1 MNAQSTDTGS
11 ATEQQPADE
20 MTLLKARAKLMGIVF
35 SNNIGKDAL
44 IAKINAKLNEEEDP
58 GETQTNETNQ
68 ASQASTE
75 MVPPNPL
82 IGQTEPQPA
91 NARTPT
97 LREYLMREQ
106 MKLVRLRISNLDPK
120 KADLPGEII
129 TVSNEVLGTVQK
141 YIPFG
146 EVTDDGYHVPYCIYT
161 VLKDKMFLDIRSKRG
176 LNGVPQI
183 SQKWVR
189 EFALEV
195 LPPLSPEDLRELAT
209 AQAAAG
215 LFGSDE

>member
-1 MNAQSTDTGS
+1 MNAQSNDTGTGS
-11 ATEQQPADE
+11 TEQQPVDE
-20 MTLLKARAKLMGIVF
+20 MTLLKARAKLMGINF

-44 IAKINAKLNEEEDP
+44 VAKINAKLNDEEEP
-58 GETQTNETNQ
+58 AETQNQ
-68 ASQASTE
+68 ASDASTQ
-75 MVPPNPL
+75 MNPPNPL

-97 LREYLMREQ
+97 LREYLMKEQ
-106 MKLVRLRISNLDPK
+106 MKLVRLRITNLDPK
-120 KADLPGEII
+120 KKDLPGELI

-141 YIPFG
+141 FIPFG

-161 VLKDKMFLDIRSKRG
+161 VLKERMFLDIRSKRG
-176 LNGVPQI
+176 PNGVPQI

-189 EFALEV
+189 EFALEE
-195 LPPLSPEDLRELAT
+195 LPALTTEELRELAA

-215 LFGSDE
+215 LFGSDD